1 MQTTHTTK
9 TTTTTVTATTTEDVT
24 VLDPSLESVI
34 DEFNKTKAALKSL
47 EGRKAELD
55 AQLREALAGNVVGSI
70 NGVERVRVVPRNN
83 SKIDRDA
90 LKAAW
95 PEAYEAC
102 LVETPYTI
110 LQAK

>member
-1 MQTTHTTK
+1 MQTTHTTM
-9 TTTTTVTATTTEDVT
+9 TTTTTAVTTTEGVT
-24 VLDPSLESVI
+24 VLDPATETAI
-34 DEFNKTKAALKSL
+34 AEFNNVKAALKTL
-47 EGRKAELD
+47 EGRKSELD
-55 AQLREALAGNVVGSI
+55 AQLRASLGDNTVGSI
-70 NGVERVRVVPRNN
+70 NGVERIRVVPRNN
-83 SKIDRDA
+83 SKIDREA